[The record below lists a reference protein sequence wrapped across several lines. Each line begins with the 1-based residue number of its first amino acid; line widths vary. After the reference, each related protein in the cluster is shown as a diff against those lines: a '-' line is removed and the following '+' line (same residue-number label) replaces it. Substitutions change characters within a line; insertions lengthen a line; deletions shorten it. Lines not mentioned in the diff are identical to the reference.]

1 MIPTD
6 PLFYA
11 IAIPAVLI
19 MGISKSGFGGGFGAL
34 VVPMMA
40 MAVTVPEA
48 AAIMMP
54 ILLVMDLL
62 GLKLLIRQCNW
73 DLVRLLVPAGLVG
86 TLVGWALFGLL
97 SAPMLSV
104 ILGILTLLFLMQR
117 LLVERYPHIYRPL
130 SRNWGRFLG
139 VLGGL
144 SSFIAH
150 AGSPPLNAY
159 VIPLRLKPVEFAA
172 TFAVFFG
179 IINLSKWV
187 PYATLGL
194 LDLRNLMTSL
204 VLMPLAPLGVWI
216 GVRIAKTIPEKRFYK
231 LLYLGMFLTGLKL
244 LSEIRVFL

>member
-97 SAPMLSV
+97 SAPTLSV

-130 SRNWGRFLG
+130 SQNWGRFLG
-139 VLGGL
+139 VLGGYRAL
-144 SSFIAH
+144 LPTQEAH
-150 AGSPPLNAY
+150 PSMP
-159 VIPLRLKPVEFAA
+159 
-172 TFAVFFG
+172 
-179 IINLSKWV
+179 
-187 PYATLGL
+187 TLFRY
-194 LDLRNLMTSL
+194 D
-204 VLMPLAPLGVWI
+204 
-216 GVRIAKTIPEKRFYK
+216 
-231 LLYLGMFLTGLKL
+231 
-244 LSEIRVFL
+244 

>member
-1 MIPTD
+1 MLHTD
-6 PLFYA
+6 PLFYL

-73 DLVRLLVPAGLVG
+73 GLVKLLVPAGLFG

-104 ILGILTLLFLMQR
+104 ILGFLTLTFLAQR
-117 LLVERYPHIYRPL
+117 LIVERHPHIYRPL
-130 SRNWGRFLG
+130 SRPWGWFLG

-179 IINLSKWV
+179 IINLSKWI
-187 PYATLGL
+187 PYSMLGL
-194 LDLRNLMTSL
+194 LDLRNLVTSL

-216 GVRIAKTIPEKRFYK
+216 GVKIATTIPEKRFYK
-231 LLYLGMFLTGLKL
+231 LLYLGMLLTGIKL
-244 LSEIRVFL
+244 LSEIRVYL